1 MGRAS
6 NSRGELGSQGN
17 LFDTD
22 DLGVKPKVASQRLSQ
37 KTLPDGMVIRPPNQ
51 TDSKAKLIA
60 EYLSNFQ
67 RVTKGGLYIDG
78 FAAPQKRDRE
88 DAWTARRVLEIE
100 PKRIRCFWLCDLDPK
115 GALQLQ
121 KLRDKHHN
129 PKGQRRVNVINEDF
143 NKAVKRILRSDRLTR
158 AAAIFAL
165 LDQRTAEC
173 HWATV
178 RALAARKGK
187 HLIEQL
193 YFFPSSWIHRSLRSS
208 STPARLKELDQW
220 WGSPGW
226 RELVELS
233 QDEMARATAQR
244 FIDELGY
251 PFVNFHPIYQY
262 KDGGK
267 VAFHLI
273 HASSHPEA
281 PKLMSRAY
289 LKVIGDMAGTT
300 ADTQAAL
307 PI

>member
-1 MGRAS
+1 M
-6 NSRGELGSQGN
+6 
-17 LFDTD
+17 
-22 DLGVKPKVASQRLSQ
+22 
-37 KTLPDGMVIRPPNQ
+37 LPDGLHVRPPNQ
-51 TDSKAKLIA
+51 TDSKSKLIA
-60 EYLSNFQ
+60 EYLANFQ

-100 PKRIRCFWLCDLDPK
+100 PKRLRCFWLCDLDPK
-115 GALQLQ
+115 GILQLQ
-121 KLRDKHHN
+121 QLRAKHHN
-129 PKGQRRVNVINEDF
+129 PKEQRRVFVLNDDF

-173 HWATV
+173 HWETV
-178 RALAARKGK
+178 RALAARRGR

-208 STPARLKELDQW
+208 STPSRLRELDAW
-220 WGSPGW
+220 WGSEGW
-226 RELVELS
+226 RDIVERT
-233 QDEMARATAQR
+233 QDEMVRIMAQR

-251 PFVNFHPIYQY
+251 PFVNYHPIYQY
-262 KDGGK
+262 SDGTK

-289 LKVIGDMAGTT
+289 LKVIGDMAGSA
-300 ADTQAAL
+300 ADTQRSMEL
-307 PI
+307 